1 MHVPSPQTRWRR
13 RSLSRGFRQRNPL
26 VLAAAAVLAL
36 VALVSFESA
45 LVDGGLTKVSQG
57 RLLRIA
63 NDDYLHVSY
72 RVAELRQRP
81 PSLFTIYLFGGSGAT
96 ESVVG
101 ERSLAAAVGRDSG
114 QKVGVVILAAHRQ
127 SLAQTLAIVDNL
139 PPRPGVLLVGLA
151 PFRFTVSP
159 ADDARLLSGR
169 PLLIRSPLLEQL
181 STRLFGKRPP
191 LGGALPGIFDYTGG
205 YLRARARDG
214 VLWGARIGY
223 ARHYYPA
230 GAKGALPLAKRL
242 NVKQELSRDG
252 ALYAQY
258 VDYNF
263 VVLQELIR
271 LGQERGYL
279 VVLYDQPL
287 NSSAA
292 GPDWAGMLPD
302 YQARATALA
311 RRTGVDYLHVERG
324 VHLKDADFADLYH
337 LLSSGRAK
345 WQPELARQVAGL
357 VKELRAGQTGGTPT
371 PVASPSSGA
380 TTGD

>member
-26 VLAAAAVLAL
+26 VLAAAAALAL

-45 LVDGGLTKVSQG
+45 LIDGGLTTVSQG

-63 NDDYLHVSY
+63 NDDYVHVSY
-72 RVAELRQRP
+72 RVAELRHKP
-81 PSLFTIYLFGGSGAT
+81 PSLLTIYLFGGSGAM
-96 ESVVG
+96 ESFVG
-101 ERSLAAAVGRDSG
+101 ERSLAAAVGREAG
-114 QKVGVVILAAHRQ
+114 EEVGVVNLAAHRQ
-127 SLAQTLAIVDNL
+127 SLAQSLVIVDNL
-139 PPRPGVLLVGLA
+139 PPGPGVLLVGLA
-151 PFRFTVSP
+151 PFRFTASP

-169 PLLIRSPLLEQL
+169 PLLLRSPRLEQL
-181 STRLFGKRPP
+181 STTLFGKHPP
-191 LGGALPGIFDYTGG
+191 LGGALPGIFDFAGG

-214 VLWGARIGY
+214 VLWGAHIRY
-223 ARHYYPA
+223 SRHYYPA
-230 GAKGALPLAKRL
+230 GAKGALPLAKRM
-242 NVKQELSRDG
+242 NVKHELSRDG

-258 VDYNF
+258 ADYNSI
-263 VVLQELIR
+263 VLRELIR
-271 LGQERGYL
+271 LGQERGYR

-324 VHLKDADFADLYH
+324 VQLKDADFADLYH

-357 VKELRAGQTGGTPT
+357 VKDLRAGQTGGTPT
-371 PVASPSSGA
+371 PAAAPSSGA
-380 TTGD
+380 TTSD